1 VTAPKSEPQPHQP
14 TPEEI
19 AGDPDRSQL
28 NKAKQAAHDAY
39 LAVNRVLGLL
49 DETADPSWIANAEA
63 AREHAWKLYEA
74 LVRETEW

>member
-1 VTAPKSEPQPHQP
+1 VTVTKAEPHPHQL
-14 TPEEI
+14 TPEES
-19 AGDPDRSQL
+19 ASDPDRAQL

-39 LAVNRVLGLL
+39 LAINRVLRLL
-49 DETADPSWIANAEA
+49 GETADPSWIANAEA